1 MMRRAKQFVAGLGPQ
16 SDSLTVLPPAPLRR
30 GQDGRDDVDA
40 KVRRAVRLS
49 LAAVIVV
56 LAAYAWSQR
65 WVQDDA
71 YITFRYSD
79 HLASGLGP
87 VWNPEQPVEG
97 YTNFLWMVLTA
108 LGMLVEVAPQQASAV
123 LGIACFCGSLV
134 IVYHLARR
142 VIGDNRWALMA
153 AVLSGTNY
161 SFLMYATG
169 GLETQLDA
177 MLTLWLLF
185 LTVRAL
191 QDGEASVRNAAL
203 TSVLVSLALMTRPD
217 SVLVGALAI
226 GVQAY
231 VIRRHERRRFRAC
244 IALLLPA
251 LALTA
256 SWLTWK
262 YSYYGNILPNTYY
275 AKLGGHRA
283 ETLVRGI
290 VYVAWLFVSYWWIV
304 AVAAVVAMARKNGV
318 GPRDLV
324 RLDPAVGLLAAHV
337 VLWLSYIVWTGG
349 DIMEF
354 RLLVPVIPV
363 VLVLLLVLAHRA
375 VPDIRMAVALGAIL
389 IVGSVTHALT
399 FQMYVR
405 PPGIS
410 TIPILRQVGG
420 GQPQTNWE
428 SIGRALRQDLGS
440 PPDVTIAVSPA
451 GAIPFFSKLRTIDM
465 LGLNDA
471 WVARHGYARQ
481 GCVVCAGHSR
491 MAQIAYLNAQGVN
504 LLIGDPQIVRLAA
517 PPRGFTDVV
526 RRMYFDEKV
535 DYEAIAPDAR
545 LVFIPLGGDFALAVA
560 YLSPS
565 PSVDSLLR
573 RGTWLAGPVRQPVR

>member
-1 MMRRAKQFVAGLGPQ
+1 MMRRAKQLVAGLGPQ
-16 SDSLTVLPPAPLRR
+16 GDSLTVGPPAPPRR
-30 GQDGRDDVDA
+30 GRDGRDDADA

-79 HLASGLGP
+79 HLVSGLGP
-87 VWNPEQPVEG
+87 VWNPDQPVEG

-108 LGMLVEVAPQQASAV
+108 LGMLLELAPQQASAV

-142 VIGDNRWALMA
+142 VIGDYRWALIA

-191 QDGEASVRNAAL
+191 QEGAVSVRNAAL

-231 VIRRHERRRFRAC
+231 VIRRHERRRFRVSV
-244 IALLLPA
+244 ALLLPA
-251 LALTA
+251 LVLTA

-318 GPRDLV
+318 GLRDLV

-363 VLVLLLVLAHRA
+363 VLVLLLVSAHRA
-375 VPDIRMAVALGAIL
+375 VPDVRMAVALGAIL
-389 IVGSVTHALT
+389 IVGSVTHALA

-410 TIPILRQVGG
+410 TIPTLRQVGSDV
-420 GQPQTNWE
+420 PQTNWE
-428 SIGRALRQDLGS
+428 SIGRALRRGLGG

-504 LLIGDPQIVRLAA
+504 LLIGDPQIVRLSA
-517 PPRGFTDVV
+517 PPRGFADVV
-526 RRMYFDEKV
+526 RRMYFDENV

-545 LVFIPLGGDFALAVA
+545 LVFIPLDADLALAAA
-560 YLSPS
+560 YLSPC
-565 PSVDSLLR
+565 PTVDNLLR
-573 RGTWLAGPVRQPVR
+573 RGTWLAGPVRQPAR